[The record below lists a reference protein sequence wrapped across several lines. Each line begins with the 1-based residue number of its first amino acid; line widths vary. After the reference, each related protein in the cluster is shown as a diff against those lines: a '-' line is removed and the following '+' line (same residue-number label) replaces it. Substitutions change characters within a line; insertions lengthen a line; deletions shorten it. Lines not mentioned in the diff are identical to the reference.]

1 MTTPTARSSGCS
13 WACTPCMSPP
23 TWSTAACCWRW
34 RSSDRTR
41 ITGSSITARTRS
53 TGISLSRGGFPSTS
67 RSTSCRDG
75 CRHAPRPTRLL
86 GADRT
91 RAAVVRG
98 ARGPHC
104 GCDQH
109 VRGLRADQMGVR
121 KRTSVRADRDRPRH
135 ADGGPLGNVGRVEL
149 PSAAARRE
157 RGRGPHHRPQLLR
170 SAGGDRTEPDHRTGD
185 RAAGIPAFCVE
196 PMRVNTGGGA
206 GWVGLV
212 LITTSVCVSAHGGE
226 VHSLNAP
233 QAFSPWDFS
242 VLIGLLIVG
251 SLYLR
256 GTILLAR
263 RGASGRRF
271 EPIAFAIGWSALVLS
286 ILPPIDNLSIEYF
299 SVHMIQHEL
308 MMLVGAPLLI
318 LGRPLQRCLTGMPDS
333 LRMPTARILQTPSMS
348 WTWRILTAPLVAW
361 ALHGLAIWVWHMP
374 ALYDAAV
381 GNEAIHTLQHAMFV
395 GTAALF
401 WWGMLYGRYGRA
413 GYGAAVFYVF
423 LTAVHTGIL
432 GAMVTFSRTPLYSI
446 YGAPAAAH
454 GVDQLVDQQRAGLL
468 MWIPAGI
475 VMTLLGL
482 ALFAAWLGGSG
493 RESISNAKFRMT

>member
-1 MTTPTARSSGCS
+1 
-13 WACTPCMSPP
+13 
-23 TWSTAACCWRW
+23 
-34 RSSDRTR
+34 
-41 ITGSSITARTRS
+41 
-53 TGISLSRGGFPSTS
+53 
-67 RSTSCRDG
+67 
-75 CRHAPRPTRLL
+75 
-86 GADRT
+86 
-91 RAAVVRG
+91 
-98 ARGPHC
+98 
-104 GCDQH
+104 
-109 VRGLRADQMGVR
+109 
-121 KRTSVRADRDRPRH
+121 
-135 ADGGPLGNVGRVEL
+135 
-149 PSAAARRE
+149 
-157 RGRGPHHRPQLLR
+157 
-170 SAGGDRTEPDHRTGD
+170 
-185 RAAGIPAFCVE
+185 
-196 PMRVNTGGGA
+196 MRVNTGGRA

-212 LITTSVCVSAHGGE
+212 LITTSVCLSAHGGE

-233 QAFSPWDFS
+233 QAFSPWDVA

-286 ILPPIDNLSIEYF
+286 ILPPIDSLSIEYF

-333 LRMPTARILQTPSMS
+333 LRMPTARILQAPSMS

-423 LTAVHTGIL
+423 TTAVHTGLL
-432 GAMVTFSRTPLYSI
+432 GALLTFARSPLYPI
-446 YGAPAAAH
+446 YASRAAGQHLDAV
-454 GVDQLVDQQRAGLL
+454 GDQQVAGLM
-468 MWIPAGI
+468 MWVPAGI
-475 VMTLLGL
+475 LLTATGL
-482 ALFAAWLGGSG
+482 ALFAAWIGEAERRSKPS
-493 RESISNAKFRMT
+493 RTVVR